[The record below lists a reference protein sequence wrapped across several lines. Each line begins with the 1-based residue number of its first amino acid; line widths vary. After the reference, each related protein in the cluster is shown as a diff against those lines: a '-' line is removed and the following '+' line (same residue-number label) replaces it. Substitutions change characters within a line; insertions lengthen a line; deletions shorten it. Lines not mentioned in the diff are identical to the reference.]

1 MNLMNRAYPIP
12 HAGVNARGEWAS
24 GGGASHPAHATV
36 DVAHRG
42 NHGRDHTDM
51 WASPGGG
58 GPALSG
64 PRYEEFGGVLVVGAT
79 RDYFKKIKKLELQVP
94 SLGGHVG
101 VRARGEASPKERG
114 DEGTTTG

>member
-1 MNLMNRAYPIP
+1 M
-12 HAGVNARGEWAS
+12 
-24 GGGASHPAHATV
+24 

-51 WASPGGG
+51 WASPGGV
-58 GPALSG
+58 ARRSVD
-64 PRYEEFGGVLVVGAT
+64 RAYEEFGRVLVVGAT

-94 SLGGHVG
+94 SLGGHLG